1 MSEIDETV
9 PEYQVWKSLTQ
20 PQTHNFPM
28 SIDRLITSSFG
39 YSEEP
44 NHLNQ
49 GVSLS
54 RTSHQVGPGVPKE
67 TKCRVSD

>member
-28 SIDRLITSSFG
+28 SIDG
-39 YSEEP
+39 
-44 NHLNQ
+44 
-49 GVSLS
+49 
-54 RTSHQVGPGVPKE
+54 
-67 TKCRVSD
+67 